1 MSFEHAAVVAFA
13 KTFGLFYL
21 IAMCIGVLIY
31 AFWPANLKRFHDAKE
46 SVLEE
51 DDEPWR

>member
-13 KTFGLFYL
+13 KSFGLFYL
-21 IAMCIGVLIY
+21 IAMFVGVLIY
-31 AFWPANLKRFHDAKE
+31 ALWPGNLKRFHKAKD

-51 DDEPWR
+51 DDKPWR